1 MKTVKVAIVRAPGT
15 NCDIETAHAFSIAG
29 ATAERIHINALT
41 NPMLE
46 DYHIIAI
53 SGGFAYG
60 DYIASGKIFA
70 NKLRYKLYGGI
81 KDFVS
86 SGKLIIGICNGFQS
100 LVKCGLLPGTARG
113 FAEQNVTLSY
123 NDIGRFQDRWVYLKA
138 DSDKCIFTRGIKS
151 LYLPVNH
158 GEGKFMAK
166 EGVIHRLEKNG
177 QVIFR
182 YVDETGRAA
191 GFPWN
196 PNGSAGGIAAICNET
211 GNVFGMMPHP
221 EKFLYAANH
230 PRWTRECVKPGG
242 RKIFIN
248 AVQWIKENF

>member
-1 MKTVKVAIVRAPGT
+1 MKTVKVAVVRAPGT

-29 ATAERIHINALT
+29 AAAERIHINSLT
-41 NPMLE
+41 NSMLE

-70 NKLRYKLYGGI
+70 NKLKYKLRDGI
-81 KDFVS
+81 KDFAS
-86 SGKLIIGICNGFQS
+86 SGKLIIGICNGFQA
-100 LVKCGLLPGTARG
+100 LVKCGLLPGSSKG
-113 FAEQNVTLSY
+113 FAGQTVTLSY
-123 NDIGRFQDRWVYLKA
+123 NDIGRFQDRWIYLKA
-138 DSDKCIFTRGIKS
+138 ESAKCVFTRGIKS

-158 GEGKFMAK
+158 GEGKFMAN
-166 EGVIHRLEKNG
+166 EDVIHDLEKHD
-177 QVIFR
+177 QVVFR
-182 YVDETGRAA
+182 YVDGDGRIA

-196 PNGSAGGIAAICNET
+196 PNGSLKNIAAICNEN

-221 EKFLYAANH
+221 EKFLYATNH
-230 PRWTRECVKPGG
+230 PRWTRGHVTPDG

-248 AVQWIKENF
+248 AVQWVKENF